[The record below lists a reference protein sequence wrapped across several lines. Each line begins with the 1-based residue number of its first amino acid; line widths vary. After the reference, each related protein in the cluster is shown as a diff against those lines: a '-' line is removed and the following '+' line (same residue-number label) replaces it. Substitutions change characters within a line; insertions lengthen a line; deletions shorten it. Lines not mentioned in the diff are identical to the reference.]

1 MLRET
6 VNVDHDG
13 LALDQAG
20 FDGKALDGRGDHG
33 KARRCAFDLIELDGK
48 SLWRMTIEH
57 RKHALAERLNGQR
70 AGIVFNTHFEGDR
83 AIIYKHASQLGCEG
97 IVSKRL
103 SSPYRSGCS
112 DHWLKIKNRAA
123 PAVTREAEEDW
134 GDKLWGRGRK
144 HHR

>member
-48 SLWRMTIEH
+48 SLRRMAIEH
-57 RKHALAERLNGQR
+57 RKQP
-70 AGIVFNTHFEGDR
+70 DR
-83 AIIYKHASQLGCEG
+83 YGELSRFDTMPSQP
-97 IVSKRL
+97 S
-103 SSPYRSGCS
+103 
-112 DHWLKIKNRAA
+112 W
-123 PAVTREAEEDW
+123 EAC
-134 GDKLWGRGRK
+134 L
-144 HHR
+144 

>member
-1 MLRET
+1 MSRAT

-20 FDGKALDGRGDHG
+20 LDGKALDGRGDHC

-70 AGIVFNTHFEGDR
+70 GGIVFNTHFEGDG

-97 IVSKRL
+97 IVSKTAQLAIPVRL
-103 SSPYRSGCS
+103 LGLLAQDQKPSG
-112 DHWLKIKNRAA
+112 AG
-123 PAVTREAEEDW
+123 
-134 GDKLWGRGRK
+134 GDA
-144 HHR
+144 

>member
-83 AIIYKHASQLGCEG
+83 AIIYTRFPARLRRHCVETAQLA
-97 IVSKRL
+97 IPVRL
-103 SSPYRSGCS
+103 LGSLAQDQKPSG
-112 DHWLKIKNRAA
+112 AG
-123 PAVTREAEEDW
+123 
-134 GDKLWGRGRK
+134 GDA
-144 HHR
+144 